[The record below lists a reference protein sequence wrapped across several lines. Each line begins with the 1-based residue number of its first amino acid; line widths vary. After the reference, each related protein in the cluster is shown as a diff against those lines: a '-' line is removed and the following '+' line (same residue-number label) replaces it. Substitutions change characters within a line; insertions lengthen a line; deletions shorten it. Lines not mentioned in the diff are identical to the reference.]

1 MNSSLELHD
10 SKVQVIE
17 VDAGLLRIVFSSAYV
32 HRSAGR
38 PGIDAGAGYMQAA
51 ELAFSGA
58 TWVGVPE
65 QCSGSISD
73 GSVLVAGQSL
83 SLIPLPFS
91 ASGNISA
98 EIVFVSGVVLS
109 VSATSVVCSCFG
121 EPRFV
126 ENYVAG

>member
-1 MNSSLELHD
+1 
-10 SKVQVIE
+10 
-17 VDAGLLRIVFSSAYV
+17 
-32 HRSAGR
+32 
-38 PGIDAGAGYMQAA
+38 MQAA